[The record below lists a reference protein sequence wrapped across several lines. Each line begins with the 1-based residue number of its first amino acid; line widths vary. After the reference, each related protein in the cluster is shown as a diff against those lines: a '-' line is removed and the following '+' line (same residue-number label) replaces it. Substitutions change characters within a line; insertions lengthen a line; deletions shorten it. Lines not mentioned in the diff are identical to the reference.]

1 MSYKQTQKLK
11 KRVNATLTANPV
23 AAPKK
28 PVFRDITDTPEYNS
42 WLHEKQPAFDEVTI
56 NHRIAALQSAP
67 KHIF

>member
-1 MSYKQTQKLK
+1 MQKLK

-28 PVFRDITDTPEYNS
+28 PIFRDITDTPEYNS
-42 WLHEKQPAFDEVTI
+42 WLHEKQPAFDGS
-56 NHRIAALQSAP
+56 NNRIAALQSAP

>member
-1 MSYKQTQKLK
+1 MQKLK

-28 PVFRDITDTPEYNS
+28 PVFRDITDTPEYT
-42 WLHEKQPAFDEVTI
+42 QYIPPYDEAAI
-56 NHRIAALQSAP
+56 NQRIAELQSAP